1 MAVRRPA
8 PSARASE
15 RLRRLL
21 LIVPFVI
28 RHPGTE
34 LAELSTPVR
43 RLGVRARPG
52 PEPSLH
58 VQPPPYGPGD
68 LIEVDVEGGRVWIGT
83 ADYFSRPVRLTRSE
97 ALALYLRGT
106 ALVAA
111 PGLAEAPSLASALA
125 KLEEALGPE
134 ALGALS
140 GRVELGADPLLGE
153 HLAVVRRAVEAG
165 ERLDV
170 EYYSASRDELARR
183 RIDPEHL
190 FMATGHWYVV
200 AWDDRSDEERMF
212 RVDRLRSV
220 SPTGETFEPR
230 GLEGLGRPLYTR
242 TERDVPVRLRLGP
255 GARWV
260 AEYYE
265 VERSAEGPEGTLD
278 VTIPAKDL
286 AWTAKLVLRLAGE
299 AEVLDPPE
307 LRKMVGDVARSALA
321 RYDSD

>member
-1 MAVRRPA
+1 
-8 PSARASE
+8 
-15 RLRRLL
+15 
-21 LIVPFVI
+21 
-28 RHPGTE
+28 
-34 LAELSTPVR
+34 
-43 RLGVRARPG
+43 
-52 PEPSLH
+52 
-58 VQPPPYGPGD
+58 
-68 LIEVDVEGGRVWIGT
+68 
-83 ADYFSRPVRLTRSE
+83 
-97 ALALYLRGT
+97 
-106 ALVAA
+106 
-111 PGLAEAPSLASALA
+111 
-125 KLEEALGPE
+125 
-134 ALGALS
+134 
-140 GRVELGADPLLGE
+140 
-153 HLAVVRRAVEAG
+153 
-165 ERLDV
+165 
-170 EYYSASRDELARR
+170 
-183 RIDPEHL
+183 
-190 FMATGHWYVV
+190 MATGHWYVV

-220 SPTGETFEPR
+220 SATGEAFEPR

-321 RYDSD
+321 RYESD